1 MRIETATLILFLHK
15 IDMHPLIYSIMR
27 IRNTAHPCAS
37 IFEHEQDIGAAL
49 IGTKRENQLTEMDL
63 KEMKESEAALAE
75 EMSAARARQKE
86 NTTQVHNTLLMC
98 NAALV

>member
-1 MRIETATLILFLHK
+1 ML
-15 IDMHPLIYSIMR
+15 
-27 IRNTAHPCAS
+27 IRNNTHPCTS

-63 KEMKESEAALAE
+63 KEMKENEDALAE

-86 NTTQVHNTLLMC
+86 NTTQVHNTVLMC
-98 NAALV
+98 NGALV

>member
-1 MRIETATLILFLHK
+1 ML
-15 IDMHPLIYSIMR
+15 

-63 KEMKESEAALAE
+63 EEMKENEDALAE

-86 NTTQVHNTLLMC
+86 NTTQVHNTVLMC
-98 NAALV
+98 NGAFV